1 MSRTCLIA
9 VAAAS
14 ALLAAQASAT
24 TTISKSFV
32 QSAHLSVN
40 ASASGCENHPGP
52 FITLDGGLTFSGLTA
67 RIILTNNAK
76 FTHVG
81 SADVSADVQLIPFGQ
96 TLTFH
101 KAPPQGGAGGNP
113 WIYFQ
118 FTDPNGGGLS
128 PLVLLGRCN
137 QGLSPDALDL
147 ILPQLTNATITAGG
161 CTNSGGPNITLDGAL
176 VLGGLNGKIV
186 LTNNAKFTHV
196 ASADVVINVVLIP
209 EGQSLTFHKQPPL
222 GGAGGNPIIY
232 IQFLGGNGN
241 ALTDPIKLGRC
252 NQL

>member
-1 MSRTCLIA
+1 MRRTCLT
-9 VAAAS
+9 VAAA
-14 ALLAAQASAT
+14 ATLLAGQASASVT
-24 TTISKSFV
+24 VSKSFV

-40 ASASGCENHPGP
+40 ATASGCTNHPGP
-52 FITLDGGLTFSGLTA
+52 YITLNGGLTLSGLGA

-81 SADVSADVQLIPFGQ
+81 SADVTADVQLIPFGES
-96 TLTFH
+96 LTFS
-101 KAPPQGGAGGNP
+101 KSPAQGGAGGNP

-118 FTDPNGGGLS
+118 FTDPQGGDLS
-128 PLVLLGRCN
+128 NLVLLGRCN
-137 QGLSPDALDL
+137 QGLNPDALDL
-147 ILPQLTNATITAGG
+147 ILPQLTSASITAGG
-161 CTNSGGPNITLDGAL
+161 CSNSGGPNITIDGAL
-176 VLGGLNGKIV
+176 VLGGINGRIV

-196 ASADVVINVVLIP
+196 ASADVVIEVVLIP

-232 IQFLGGNGN
+232 IQFLSGSGATLGN
-241 ALTDPIKLGRC
+241 PIKLGRC